1 MKRGYILLLVGLTI
15 GSCSQWN
22 VVDLRS
28 RQYAFIGNGEGEGK
42 VMLRTDDYG
51 MQGLTMNLTVVNDR
65 ICVADNVLKRIQVM
79 DNDGDVELIVG
90 AIDKIDTKRVH
101 GVNFKFDFIGAI
113 TMDDEGNLFVQNRL
127 SQGRGDAGSDEL
139 DLSPSYILAFN
150 KHGDLQYTLGQKGAP
165 DLPFYQIESLDVDR
179 EGRLFVV
186 SRQVEGWSVFRFA
199 GKKRDFHANLGAL
212 RFVEKD
218 GDDEYRGKVET
229 VKLMDNSERFI
240 LSVAY
245 YQDLRLI
252 YRKVFDYNIERN
264 ELGKGLMNIP
274 DPRNVLFSVVNDRLV
289 CFWNIEGSDIR
300 LMYCNMEGTV
310 MKNVQLAIDMKN
322 PLYTKLIS
330 NRSGGLYSYSITKRG
345 VQILQW
351 E

>member
-1 MKRGYILLLVGLTI
+1 MKRGYILIIMVLLT

-28 RQYAFIGNGEGEGK
+28 RQYAFIGSGEGEGK
-42 VMLRTDDYG
+42 VMVQTDDYG
-51 MQGLTMNLTVVNDR
+51 LQGLTLNLTVVNDR
-65 ICVADNVLKRIQVM
+65 ICIADNVQKRIQVM
-79 DNDGDVELIVG
+79 DNDGDVELVVG
-90 AIDKIDTKRVH
+90 ALDKIDKKKVGR
-101 GVNFKFDFIGAI
+101 VNFKFDFIGAI
-113 TMDDEGNLFVQNRL
+113 TMDEDGNLFAQNRI
-127 SQGRGDAGSDEL
+127 SQGRNDAGNNEL
-139 DLSPSYILAFN
+139 DMSPSYILAFN
-150 KHGDLQYTLGQKGAP
+150 KNGDLQYTLGQKGAP

-179 EGRLFVV
+179 EGRLFVM
-186 SRQVEGWSVFRFA
+186 SRQVDGWSVFRYV

-212 RFVEKD
+212 RFIEKD
-218 GDDEYRGKVET
+218 GDEEYRGKIET
-229 VKLMDNSERFI
+229 VKLMDNSEHFL

-245 YQDLRLI
+245 YKDLRLI
-252 YRKVFDYNIERN
+252 YRKVYDYNIVRN
-264 ELGKGLMNIP
+264 ELGKELMNIP

-289 CFWNIEGSDIR
+289 CFWNIEGSDVR

-310 MKNVQLAIDMKN
+310 MKNVQLAMDLKN

-330 NRSGGLYSYSITKRG
+330 NRSGGLYTYSITKRG